1 MPTSTAGKGRS
12 KQRGFTYVMVLVAVV
27 VLGIVVET
35 ATVLSSQ
42 VKRADQE
49 AELLYRG
56 MVYRNAIRS
65 YHRTN
70 GNYPSSLQDL
80 VRDNRHPEKH
90 HLRALY
96 PDPLAPREAE
106 NGGWA
111 LVRDIGGGIRGVAS
125 TSTLEPRK
133 KTNFP
138 KGLEKL
144 ENAASYSQW
153 LFEYIPER
161 QLAPASPP
169 AGSTPPAG
177 PPTRHT
183 N

>member
-12 KQRGFTYVMVLVAVV
+12 KQCGFTYVMVLAAVV
-27 VLGIVVET
+27 VLGVVVET

-56 MVYRNAIRS
+56 MAYRNAIRS

-90 HLRALY
+90 HLRAPY

-125 TSTLEPRK
+125 VSTLEPRK
-133 KTNFP
+133 KANFP

-144 ENAASYSQW
+144 ENAKSYAQW
-153 LFEYIPER
+153 VFEYAPE
-161 QLAPASPP
+161 SPLVP
-169 AGSTPPAG
+169 VGSPTRIGAPAG
-177 PPTRHT
+177 PPVRMT